1 MKPFDNVAISST
13 EPKNKADIWIKH
25 CKNMFKTLPN
35 TQTVNGITF
44 TNNGDGTIIA
54 NGTATAVAYITIDKR
69 NLQSNKYALSGCP
82 VGGGQDKYSI
92 YMTDTSTWGNIA
104 QDFGNGANFNLDSL
118 KNIEIRL
125 RVAAGVTVNNLVFK
139 PQLEIGE
146 QTKFTPYFEDDIFV
160 NDNGVYKSVLTKEI
174 KTGIEIKTNNV
185 LDGKDVYYKRV
196 DLENLPNNT
205 TKEVD
210 TGLSDVNILKIDG
223 IAKESSGTVIP
234 LPFVIADTTKS
245 VAIVFN
251 TTTNKITITTGTD
264 RTNFSGYANLYYT
277 KN

>member
-1 MKPFDNVAISST
+1 MKPFNNVAISST
-13 EPKNKADIWIKH
+13 EPKNKADVWIKH

-44 TNNGDGTIIA
+44 TNNGDGTITV
-54 NGTATAVAYITIDKR
+54 NGTATAVAYIIIDKR

-92 YMTDTSTWGNIA
+92 YMTDTSAWSNIA

-118 KNIEIRL
+118 KNIETRL

-160 NDNGVYKSVLTKEI
+160 NNNGVYDSVLTQ
-174 KTGIEIKTNNV
+174 N
-185 LDGKDVYYKRV
+185 
-196 DLENLPNNT
+196 
-205 TKEVD
+205 
-210 TGLSDVNILKIDG
+210 
-223 IAKESSGTVIP
+223 
-234 LPFVIADTTKS
+234 
-245 VAIVFN
+245 
-251 TTTNKITITTGTD
+251 ITTGVEFK
-264 RTNFSGYANLYYT
+264 TNKT
-277 KN
+277 IDT

>member
-92 YMTDTSTWGNIA
+92 YMTDTSTWSNIA

-118 KNIEIRL
+118 KNIETRL

-174 KTGIEIKTNNV
+174 KTGIEIKTNKKV
-185 LDGKDVYYKRV
+185 DGKDIYYKKINLGIGPNATSKAYSIGINFSNIV
-196 DLENLPNNT
+196 DANVFVKGSANCF
-205 TKEVD
+205 K
-210 TGLSDVNILKIDG
+210 
-223 IAKESSGTVIP
+223 
-234 LPFVIADTTKS
+234 LPFLAQDAQEFINYYFQSNQIIIQAGK
-245 VAIVFN
+245 
-251 TTTNKITITTGTD
+251 D
-264 RTNFSGYANLYYT
+264 RSKYNFYLDIYYT
-277 KN
+277 K